1 MEPNFELNLSKVSKM
16 IGNEILAY
24 FTSIKPILEGWDLL
38 TLFAPAQ
45 NLSNGIEP
53 KLDLKLPKGI
63 EHHW

>member
-1 MEPNFELNLSKVSKM
+1 M

-53 KLDLKLPKGI
+53 KLVLKLPKGI
-63 EHHW
+63 EHDW